1 MSSMPSPEPLG
12 QQAPELVKAPRGD
25 RSVAHWRNRGLR
37 QITAD
42 LAVFTSLSVIG
53 AVELAPSM
61 FFSPNGMDEPRG
73 APLSTPI
80 RLRRRLLFVPR
91 VASERT

>member
-1 MSSMPSPEPLG
+1 
-12 QQAPELVKAPRGD
+12 
-25 RSVAHWRNRGLR
+25 
-37 QITAD
+37 
-42 LAVFTSLSVIG
+42 
-53 AVELAPSM
+53 M

-91 VASERT
+91 VASERTEKIRVLCDGVAPASLRKTKLMPWHAVLDDSADPCMSRCRYLCMSA